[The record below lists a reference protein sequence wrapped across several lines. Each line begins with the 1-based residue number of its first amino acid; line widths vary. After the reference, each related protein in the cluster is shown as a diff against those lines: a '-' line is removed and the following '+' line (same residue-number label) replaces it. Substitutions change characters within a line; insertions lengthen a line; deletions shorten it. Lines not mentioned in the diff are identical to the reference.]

1 MLSRLGTRT
10 DANQIDESEDD
21 ENPSSSKG
29 HPAAS
34 NSHLLDKPSLK
45 VATDPKYSLKG
56 NTLRVYM
63 HILRTKSNN
72 AIGIREIQRELNL
85 SSATLAKYHLEKLR
99 DMVLL
104 AQNEDGSYSL
114 LKEVKVDV
122 LQPFITLGSFIV
134 PRLFTY
140 AVMISILFSYLVL
153 FVLPSQ
159 NLAEIAFFSVAIGA
173 VSLFALWYE
182 TLRSW
187 RNSPH

>member
-1 MLSRLGTRT
+1 VLSRLSTRADT
-10 DANQIDESEDD
+10 NQIDESEDE
-21 ENPSSSKG
+21 ENPSSRGQLATSNNRPVSKSA
-29 HPAAS
+29 PKAA
-34 NSHLLDKPSLK
+34 LDPQ
-45 VATDPKYSLKG
+45 YSLKG

-63 HILRTKSNN
+63 HILRTKSNDS
-72 AIGIREIQRELNL
+72 IGVREIQRELNL

-122 LQPFITLGSFIV
+122 LQPFITFGSFII

-173 VSLFALWYE
+173 ISLFALWYE